1 MGLSIHYKGRLKE
14 TASLPVI
21 SEELKEIA
29 GVFGWR
35 FSVFN
40 KNFDWTLPGL
50 SSEPLS
56 VSGVFIT
63 PAECETI
70 ILVFDQAGRLCSPSW
85 LSFYDK
91 SRDPQDLEWVHQISV
106 KTQFAG
112 VEVHKK
118 VIHLFKYLHKNYF
131 AELDFM
137 DEGNYWETLDETIVQ
152 AQFSR
157 YNELL
162 DNFSLALE
170 STQQN
175 PGENIEDF
183 IKRVVQRLR
192 DKKK

>member
-14 TASLPVI
+14 TASLPEI
-21 SEELKEIA
+21 LEELKEIA

-35 FSVFN
+35 ITGFN
-40 KNFDWTLPGL
+40 KNFDWTIPGL
-50 SSEPLS
+50 SNEPLH
-56 VSGVFIT
+56 VSGVYIT
-63 PAECETI
+63 PPECETI
-70 ILVFDQAGRLCSPSW
+70 MLLFDQAGRLCNPAW

-91 SRDPQDLEWVHQISV
+91 SRDPQELEWVHQLSV

-137 DEGNYWETLDETIVQ
+137 DEGNYWETLDENILQT
-152 AQFSR
+152 QFSR

-170 STQQN
+170 STKQN

-192 DKKK
+192 DKKQ